1 MIMAGHE
8 YRKALPFKDVYLT
21 GLVRDK
27 QGKKM
32 SKSLGNSPDPITLI
46 EKYGADGVRV
56 GMLLCAPAG
65 NDLPFDEGLCEQ
77 GRNFSNKIWNAFRLI
92 KGWETADISQPE
104 SSKQATIWFENKI
117 NKVITEIDTSYRKY
131 RISEALMSNYKL
143 VWDDFC
149 SWYLEIV
156 KPTYGLPIDKETYN
170 KTIENLEKLLKL
182 LHPFM
187 PFLSEEIWHL
197 INERKDDIIV
207 SEWPKANKVEEI
219 ILSDFD
225 IVSEVVSSIRNF
237 KIQKQIPNKDQISL
251 FVKEN
256 EKLCRNMDPIICKL
270 GNITEVKYTTDK
282 VDEAF

>member
-1 MIMAGHE
+1 M
-8 YRKALPFKDVYLT
+8 T
-21 GLVRDK
+21 
-27 QGKKM
+27 
-32 SKSLGNSPDPITLI
+32 T
-46 EKYGADGVRV
+46 
-56 GMLLCAPAG
+56 
-65 NDLPFDEGLCEQ
+65 
-77 GRNFSNKIWNAFRLI
+77 
-92 KGWETADISQPE
+92 
-104 SSKQATIWFENKI
+104 
-117 NKVITEIDTSYRKY
+117 
-131 RISEALMSNYKL
+131 YKL

-197 INERKDDIIV
+197 IKERKDDIIV
-207 SEWPKANKVEEI
+207 SEWPKVNKVEEI

-270 GNITEVKYTTDK
+270 GNIETVEYTTDK
-282 VDEAF
+282 VDGAFSFRIKSNEYFIPLEGNVDIDAELGKLQKELDYTKGFLKSVNGKLSNERFVNNAPEQVVVNEKKKQDDAKQKIEILEKQIALLS